1 MLKTKT
7 RGPYAKTAERRAT
20 IAEAAHDVVMEVGH
34 DALTTAAVA
43 KRAGISERT
52 MLYHFPTRD
61 HLLVAALELADQ
73 FTSDD
78 AFARAGDYEARQ
90 MDPDWLDELMDAI
103 SRSSVNTDARTR
115 LHVHLA
121 AMAATPDHPAR
132 DYFKQHYERAITG
145 IAQQIKSHQAAG
157 IAHPDK
163 DPMTVARRVVAAWDG
178 LQQQWLVTQDFD
190 LPAEIH
196 ATFRDLTGRS
206 VMETRQ
212 AMEELL
218 AQI

>member
-1 MLKTKT
+1 MTETRT

-20 IAEAAHDVVMEVGH
+20 IAQAAHDVVLEVGH
-34 DALTTAAVA
+34 DGLTTAAVA
-43 KRAGISERT
+43 SRAGISERT

-73 FTSDD
+73 HTSDD
-78 AFARAGDYEARQ
+78 AFARAGDYESHVT
-90 MDPDWLDELMDAI
+90 DPDWLDDLMDAI
-103 SRSSVNTDARTR
+103 ARSSVNTDARTR

-121 AMAATPDHPAR
+121 ALAANPGHPAR
-132 DYFKQHYERAITG
+132 DYFQQHYERAITG
-145 IAQQIKSHQAAG
+145 IAEQIRAHQVAG

-163 DPMTVARRVVAAWDG
+163 DPLVVARRVVAAWDG